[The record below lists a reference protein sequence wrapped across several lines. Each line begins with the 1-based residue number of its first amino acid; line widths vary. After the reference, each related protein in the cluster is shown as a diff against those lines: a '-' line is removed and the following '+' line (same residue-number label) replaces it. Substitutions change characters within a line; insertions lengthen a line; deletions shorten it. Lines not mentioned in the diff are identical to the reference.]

1 MFIQTRKSV
10 LFQTETALNDFWNP
24 WKWLCS
30 RHKTFL
36 KLSANRLLSGFPSP
50 QSQSGFSRILIFYL
64 ISIHLFFLQNLPLLV
79 LISSNHIS
87 KERYCNSRC
96 PNEYPSHSN
105 ILRSECSQSEGS
117 TESETNSRDTVFLYI
132 YEIFLAHS
140 DSQTFVKKQ

>member
-117 TESETNSRDTVFLYI
+117 TESETNSRDTVFLYMR
-132 YEIFLAHS
+132 YF
-140 DSQTFVKKQ
+140 